1 MASVGVDALPAE
13 VESQLE
19 TVGPRELAIGLL
31 TFENAATVATV
42 TAAVRA
48 GLEKHFGDVSAVLI
62 NVDAGSSDAT
72 PDRVK
77 ESGLTTVCT
86 RLEAPMT
93 ERAAVPFHGIP
104 GRGAV
109 LRLAWA
115 IARRVQA
122 HALVLLEADV
132 TSVTDEW
139 IERLARPVLDGSADV
154 VVPVYARRRYD
165 GTITNLLLAPLVR
178 ALLGRR
184 LHQPLGGPAAL
195 SARALERTIDDQPRP
210 SPREATDLW
219 VAGVAIAEG
228 LNVRQAWLGQRRV
241 ESRRRTTDLPGMMAQ
256 AVGGV
261 FTLMERL
268 PALWFDVHGSAPM
281 PAVGEPP
288 GVLDDG
294 PVVDVGRLVEA
305 FQRGVRDLVPIWES
319 MLAPETL
326 GDVLS
331 LDTGDVGRFR
341 FPDEV
346 WARVV
351 YDAALGHHYS
361 VIHREHLLRALVPL
375 YLGRTAAFI
384 LATRGRDATG
394 DPALLERVGAT
405 FERQKPYLRDRWR

>member
-1 MASVGVDALPAE
+1 MATAVGDTLPPEVEAQLQSVG
-13 VESQLE
+13 
-19 TVGPRELAIGLL
+19 TRELAIGLL

-42 TAAVRA
+42 TTAVRA
-48 GLEKHFGDVSAVLI
+48 GLEKHFADVPVVLI
-62 NVDAGSSDAT
+62 NVDAGSSDETA
-72 PDRVK
+72 DRVK
-77 ESGLTTVCT
+77 EAGLAMVRT
-86 RLEAPMT
+86 RLEAPVA

-104 GRGAV
+104 GRGTV

-115 IARRVQA
+115 IARRVEA
-122 HALVLLEADV
+122 RALVLLEADV

-139 IERLARPVLDGSADV
+139 IDRLARPVLEGAADV
-154 VVPVYARRRYD
+154 VVPAHARRRYD

-178 ALLGRR
+178 ALFGRR

-195 SARALERTIDDQPRP
+195 SSRALDLTLDDQPRP

-219 VAGVAIAEG
+219 VAGVAIAAG
-228 LNVRQAWLGQRRV
+228 LNVWEAWLGPRRL

-256 AVGGV
+256 SVGGV

-268 PALWFDVHGSAPM
+268 PTLWFDVHGSAPL

-294 PVVDVGRLVEA
+294 PLVDVARLVEA

-319 MLAPETL
+319 VLAPETL

-331 LDTGDVGRFR
+331 LQTDDVGSFR
-341 FPDEV
+341 FPDDL

-351 YDAALGHHYS
+351 YDAALGHRYS

-375 YLGRTAAFI
+375 YLGRTAAFM
-384 LATRGRDATG
+384 LATRGRDATEDHG
-394 DPALLERVGAT
+394 VLERVAT
-405 FERQKPYLRDRWR
+405 AFERQKPYLTDRWR

>member
-1 MASVGVDALPAE
+1 MTSAAVDSLPPE
-13 VESQLE
+13 VEDQLE
-19 TVGPRELAIGLL
+19 AVGARELAIGLL
-31 TFENAATVATV
+31 TFENAATVTTV

-48 GLEKHFGDVSAVLI
+48 GLEKHFAGVPAVLI
-62 NVDAGSSDAT
+62 TVDAGSSDGT

-77 ESGLTTVCT
+77 EAGVAMVCA
-86 RLEAPMT
+86 RLEAAIA
-93 ERAAVPFHGIP
+93 ERVAVPYHGIP
-104 GRGAV
+104 GRGEV

-115 IARRVQA
+115 IARRLRTR
-122 HALVLLEADV
+122 ALVFLDADV
-132 TSVTDEW
+132 TSVTGEW
-139 IERLARPVLDGSADV
+139 LDRLARPVLEGTADV
-154 VVPVYARRRYD
+154 VVPVHTRRRYD
-165 GTITNLLLAPLVR
+165 GTITNLLLAPLAR
-178 ALLGRR
+178 ALFGRR
-184 LHQPLGGPAAL
+184 LHQPLGGSAAL
-195 SARALERTIDDQPRP
+195 SARALELTLDDQPRP

-219 VAGVAIAEG
+219 VMGLAIAEG
-228 LNVRQAWLGQRRV
+228 LNVWEAWLGPRRV
-241 ESRRRTTDLPGMMAQ
+241 ESLRRTTDLPAMMAQ

-268 PALWFDVHGSAPM
+268 PALWFDVHGSAPV

-288 GVLDDG
+288 ALLDDG
-294 PVVDVGRLVEA
+294 PVVDVGRLLEA

-319 MLAPETL
+319 VLAPETL

-331 LDTGDVGRFR
+331 LQTGDVGSFR
-341 FPDEV
+341 FPDDV

-384 LATRGRDATG
+384 LATRGRDTKA
-394 DPALLERVGAT
+394 DPTVLERVGAA